1 MKKKMLFFALLL
13 FNMAGLG
20 HAQNAVHKDYYR
32 SAIKAIKN
40 NNLAELAASMKYINN
55 VDSFIPLD
63 SYHSYSLLGYACLY
77 KNKSAIQKL
86 IAMKAN
92 IDEAFCDE
100 VFIYDALYMAIDNE
114 DEGLVKQLLA
124 MGTDPNRPYNE
135 NGLCPLA
142 ASCNVNNVAIA
153 SLLLKHG
160 AKANGLGNL
169 GGDYIECPLIKAVM
183 EGNKDMV
190 LLLLKYGAKKGIKD
204 EEGRTALYYAK
215 QQKHMQII
223 RILEKKASNRRITSG
238 RRRAKKNG

>member
-20 HAQNAVHKDYYR
+20 HAQKAVHKDYYR

-40 NNLAELAASMKYINN
+40 NNLAELAANMKYINN

-86 IAMKAN
+86 IAMKTN
-92 IDEAFCDE
+92 IDEAFADE
-100 VFIYDALYMAIDNE
+100 IFIYDALYMAINNE

-135 NGLCPLA
+135 NGLCPLV
-142 ASCNVNNVAIA
+142 ASCYVNNVAIA

-160 AKANGLGNL
+160 AKADGLGNL
-169 GGDYIECPLIKAVM
+169 GGDYIECPLIKAVIK
-183 EGNKDMV
+183 GNKDMV
-190 LLLLKYGAKKGIKD
+190 LLLLKHGAKKGIKD

-215 QQKHMQII
+215 QLKHTPII
-223 RILEKKASNRRITSG
+223 QILEKAPGN
-238 RRRAKKNG
+238 

>member
-1 MKKKMLFFALLL
+1 MKKMTLFFALLL
-13 FNMAGLG
+13 FCMPGSG
-20 HAQNAVHKDYYR
+20 HAQNAVQKDYYR

-40 NNLAELAASMKYINN
+40 NNLAELAANMKYINN

-77 KNKSAIQKL
+77 KNKPAIQKL
-86 IAMKAN
+86 IAMQAN
-92 IDEAFCDE
+92 IDEVFSDE

-124 MGTDPNRPYNE
+124 MGADPNRPYNE

-169 GGDYIECPLIKAVM
+169 GGDYIECPLIKAVIK
-183 EGNKDMV
+183 GNKDMV
-190 LLLLKYGAKKGIKD
+190 LLLLKHGAKKGEKD

-215 QQKHMQII
+215 KQKHTSII
-223 RILEKKASNRRITSG
+223 QILEKAPDN
-238 RRRAKKNG
+238 

>member
-160 AKANGLGNL
+160 AKADGLGNL
-169 GGDYIECPLIKAVM
+169 GGDYIECPLIKAVRK
-183 EGNKDMV
+183 GNKDMV
-190 LLLLKYGAKKGIKD
+190 LLLLKHGAKKGIKD

-215 QQKHMQII
+215 QQKHTSII
-223 RILEKKASNRRITSG
+223 QILEKAPGN
-238 RRRAKKNG
+238 

>member
-20 HAQNAVHKDYYR
+20 HAQKAVHKDYYR

-40 NNLAELAASMKYINN
+40 NNLAELAANMKYINN

-77 KNKSAIQKL
+77 KNKPAIQKL

-124 MGTDPNRPYNE
+124 MGADPNRPYNE
-135 NGLCPLA
+135 NGLCPLV
-142 ASCNVNNVAIA
+142 ASCYVNNVAIA

-160 AKANGLGNL
+160 AKADGLGNL
-169 GGDYIECPLIKAVM
+169 GGDYIECPLIKAVIK
-183 EGNKDMV
+183 GNKDMV
-190 LLLLKYGAKKGIKD
+190 LLLLKHGAKKGIKD

-215 QQKHMQII
+215 QQKNTSII
-223 RILEKKASNRRITSG
+223 QILEKAPGN
-238 RRRAKKNG
+238 

>member
-13 FNMAGLG
+13 FNMAGFG
-20 HAQNAVHKDYYR
+20 HAQKAVHKDYYR

-40 NNLAELAASMKYINN
+40 NNLAELAANMKYINN

-77 KNKSAIQKL
+77 KNKPAIQKL

-124 MGTDPNRPYNE
+124 MGADPNRPYNE
-135 NGLCPLA
+135 NGLCPLV
-142 ASCNVNNVAIA
+142 ASCYVNNVAIA

-160 AKANGLGNL
+160 AKADGLGNL
-169 GGDYIECPLIKAVM
+169 GGDYIECPLIKAAI

-190 LLLLKYGAKKGIKD
+190 LLLLKHGAKKGIKD

-215 QQKHMQII
+215 QQKNTSII
-223 RILEKKASNRRITSG
+223 QILEKAPGN
-238 RRRAKKNG
+238 

>member
-13 FNMAGLG
+13 FNMAGFG
-20 HAQNAVHKDYYR
+20 HAQKAVHKDYYR

-40 NNLAELAASMKYINN
+40 NNLAELAANMKYINN

-77 KNKSAIQKL
+77 KNKPAIQKL

-124 MGTDPNRPYNE
+124 MGADPNRPYNE
-135 NGLCPLA
+135 NGLCPLV
-142 ASCNVNNVAIA
+142 ASCYVNNVAIA

-160 AKANGLGNL
+160 AKADGLGNL
-169 GGDYIECPLIKAVM
+169 GGDYIECPLIKAVIK
-183 EGNKDMV
+183 GNKDMV
-190 LLLLKYGAKKGIKD
+190 LLLLKHGAKKGIKD

-215 QQKHMQII
+215 QQKNTSII
-223 RILEKKASNRRITSG
+223 QILEKAPGN
-238 RRRAKKNG
+238 

>member
-20 HAQNAVHKDYYR
+20 HAQNAVRKDYYR

-40 NNLAELAASMKYINN
+40 NNLAELAANMKYINN

-135 NGLCPLA
+135 NGLCPLV
-142 ASCNVNNVAIA
+142 ASCYVNNVAIA

-160 AKANGLGNL
+160 AKADGLGNL
-169 GGDYIECPLIKAVM
+169 GGDYIECPLIKAVIK
-183 EGNKDMV
+183 GNKDMV
-190 LLLLKYGAKKGIKD
+190 LLLLKHGAKKGIKD

-215 QQKHMQII
+215 QLKHTPII
-223 RILEKKASNRRITSG
+223 QILEKAPVN
-238 RRRAKKNG
+238 

>member
-40 NNLAELAASMKYINN
+40 NNLVELASNMKYINN

-160 AKANGLGNL
+160 AKADGLGNL
-169 GGDYIECPLIKAVM
+169 GGDYIECPLIKAVIK
-183 EGNKDMV
+183 GNKDMV
-190 LLLLKYGAKKGIKD
+190 LLLLKHGAKKGIKD

-215 QQKHMQII
+215 QQKHTSII
-223 RILEKKASNRRITSG
+223 QILEKAPG
-238 RRRAKKNG
+238 D